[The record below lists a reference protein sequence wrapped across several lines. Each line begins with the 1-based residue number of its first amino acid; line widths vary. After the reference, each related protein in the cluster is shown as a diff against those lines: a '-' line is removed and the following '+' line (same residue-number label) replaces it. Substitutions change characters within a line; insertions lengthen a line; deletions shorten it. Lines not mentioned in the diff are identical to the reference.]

1 MISERIE
8 QGSGEGATACV
19 VLGGRLAADLDA
31 CDQPGPADVA
41 EAGVLP
47 C

>member
-1 MISERIE
+1 MISERVE

-19 VLGGRLAADLDA
+19 VRGVRLAADIDA
-31 CDQPGPADVA
+31 CDQPGPADLA
-41 EAGVLP
+41 EPGVLP